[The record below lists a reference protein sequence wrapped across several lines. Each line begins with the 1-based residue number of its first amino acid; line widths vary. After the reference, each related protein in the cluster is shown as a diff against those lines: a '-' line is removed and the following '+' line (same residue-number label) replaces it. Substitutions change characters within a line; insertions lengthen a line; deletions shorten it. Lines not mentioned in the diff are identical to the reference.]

1 MTLKTIF
8 IFLVTFTLSALGL
21 HGISVFLEQNQ
32 AQLERKQN
40 QIILEDIKFR
50 FKMFLDLQ
58 TSIGAIGSEHF
69 STGKLES
76 KPYYPLD
83 EKLLQINKQL
93 YGLNLVNKDGIIV
106 RVYPE
111 NANKRALGL
120 VSQNYEALKNSYAK
134 GEPFWLSPPVSLFQ
148 GEPGFAMYFPIVHEA
163 QLKGWFATVVTT
175 EIFRKDFGLQNFLN
189 SYHLVIQ
196 DKETQGQ
203 FYATGVLPENESEVN
218 KTTSHFY
225 NRELNFISW
234 RKDPTAI
241 IILPRSLIG
250 LGSFFISLLVM
261 LILHFYNQKKR
272 ARNQLEDISM
282 LLNLTSKEALSKL
295 IDLQNEIYKIGN
307 TENAL
312 YITNLIEQIDL
323 LKSTASSK
331 QELEQV
337 TVNVLSVLKS
347 ELDEMRDLLEKKGI
361 KLHFIPEKFLN
372 VLTETNQ
379 WLFKNTVIGSILTYA
394 IVHSDNGSALTIEY
408 QNYHSMHVITI
419 HTQRVY
425 KFDAEGHS
433 INLERRIDVA
443 KKVLSISGGD
453 LQTDQDL
460 AGGMI
465 MRIQLP
471 VANQR

>member
-1 MTLKTIF
+1 MTLKTIL
-8 IFLVTFTLSALGL
+8 IFLVTFILSALGL
-21 HGISVFLEQNQ
+21 HGVSVFLKQNQ
-32 AQLERKQN
+32 EQLERKQN

-50 FKMFLDLQ
+50 FKLFLDLQ
-58 TSIGAIGSEHF
+58 TSIGVIGSEHF
-69 STGKLES
+69 SSGKLES
-76 KPYYPLD
+76 KDYAPLD
-83 EKLLQINKQL
+83 GKLLQINKQL

-111 NANKRALGL
+111 KANKRALGL
-120 VSQNYEALKNSYAK
+120 KTQNYEALKESYSR
-134 GEPFWLSPPVSLFQ
+134 GEPFWLSHPMSLLQ
-148 GEPGFAMYFPIVHEA
+148 GEPGFIMYFPIVYQTE
-163 QLKGWFATVVTT
+163 LKGWFATVVTT

-196 DKETQGQ
+196 DKDTQGQ
-203 FYATGVLPENESEVN
+203 FYATGVLPDDESHLH
-218 KTTSHFY
+218 KTSSNFY
-225 NRELNFISW
+225 NREMNFISW
-234 RKDPTAI
+234 RKDPAAV
-241 IILPRSLIG
+241 IILPKSLIG

-261 LILHFYNQKKR
+261 LILYFYNQKKR

-307 TENAL
+307 SENAL

-323 LKSTASSK
+323 LKSTANSR
-331 QELEQV
+331 QELEQD

-347 ELDEMRDLLEKKGI
+347 ELDGVRDLLEKKGI

-372 VLTETNQ
+372 VLTQSNQ

-408 QNYHSMHVITI
+408 QNFHSMHVITI

-425 KFDAEGHS
+425 KFDAEGQF

-443 KKVLSISGGD
+443 RKVLSISGGD
-453 LQTDQDL
+453 LHTDQDL

-465 MRIQLP
+465 MRIELP
-471 VANQR
+471 VADQR